1 MLSISTYAKSLLL
14 LMVLIAPAKTYA
26 GFILF
31 TDRDEWEAA
40 VTSPLA
46 FEGFNDGQS
55 LSVTYSTGSLTRSS
69 SLISEGARALSV
81 KEGRFLTMT
90 FPHEVFAFGF
100 DLNELNTTNLDY
112 SDSAG
117 HALLDAFQIT
127 DIWNASTFFGLIS
140 DVALTSFSLEG
151 FGADNTVY
159 GIDALSYTAAT
170 SVSEPTSVFLLVLA
184 LGVIAVKQRKNWR
197 TISAL
202 RIIG

>member
-31 TDRDEWEAA
+31 TDRDAWEAA
-40 VTSPLA
+40 VNSPLA

-55 LSVTYSTGSLTRSS
+55 LTVSYSTGSLKRTS
-69 SLISEGARALSV
+69 SLISEGERALSV
-81 KEGRFLTMT
+81 KEANFLTIS

-100 DLNELNTTNLDY
+100 DLNELNTTNLNY

-117 HALLDAFQIT
+117 HSLLDAFQIT
-127 DIWNASTFFGLIS
+127 DVWNASTFFGLIS

-151 FGADNTVY
+151 FGADNAVY
-159 GIDALSYTAAT
+159 GLDALSYTAAT
-170 SVSEPTSVFLLVLA
+170 SVNEPTAALLLL
-184 LGVIAVKQRKNWR
+184 LGLGMLL
-197 TISAL
+197 L
-202 RIIG
+202 RRRGIVE